1 LERDL
6 FLGDR
11 EFARIGAIWYFM
23 HKNMKMFK
31 KFSQTS
37 SPVYMVQLDALR
49 ALALFGV
56 MVEHFVPE
64 SVYSSF
70 ISSWQPACPLEWG
83 SGVTLFFVLSG
94 FLITGILLRCKD
106 IIRATK
112 QSTIFTLQ
120 RFYIRRFLRIFP
132 IYYLTLIVAAIIF
145 EKIRSDFIWHLTYT
159 TNIMVFVQDSFDQYA
174 THFWTL
180 AIEEQFYLLWPLVI
194 LLLPQK
200 QLLKAIFITIAL
212 APLFRFIG
220 YYGFNLSLTQIGVF
234 PIASLDALG
243 LGGLLAFYTHNH
255 EQFKHAKRNLCK
267 FGLRICLPLMISFII
282 ISFVFRGTVLLNVL
296 IRPTILSIFFV
307 WVVSSAAKGFNGI
320 LGRFLELK
328 PLVFIG
334 KISYGVYIYHYFM
347 NPIYGIVSWRLNL
360 SNSIP
365 LLWAIVLKVIA
376 SFAIALLSWFFIE
389 KPINSFKKHFSYEK
403 ATYELNG

>member
-1 LERDL
+1 
-6 FLGDR
+6 
-11 EFARIGAIWYFM
+11 M
-23 HKNMKMFK
+23 NVFK

-37 SPVYMVQLDALR
+37 SSGYMVQLDALR

-56 MVEHFVPE
+56 MVEHFVPA
-64 SVYSSF
+64 SVYSSL
-70 ISSWQPACPLEWG
+70 ISSWKPACPIEWG

-94 FLITGILLRCKD
+94 FLITGILLRCRD
-106 IIRATK
+106 IIRSTK
-112 QSTIFTLQ
+112 QSVIFTLQ

-132 IYYLTLIVAAIIF
+132 IYYLTLVVGAIIF
-145 EKIRSDFIWHLTYT
+145 EKVRSDFIWHLTYT
-159 TNIMVFVQDSFDQYA
+159 TNIMVFVNDSFDQYA

-180 AIEEQFYLLWPLVI
+180 AIEEQFYLLWPLII
-194 LLLPQK
+194 LFLPK
-200 QLLKAIFITIAL
+200 RQLLKAIFITIAL

-220 YYGFNLSLTQIGVF
+220 YYGLNLSLTQIGVS

-243 LGGLLAFYTHNH
+243 LGGLLAFYTHNR
-255 EQFKHAKRNLCK
+255 ERYRYAKRKLCK
-267 FGLRICLPLMISFII
+267 FGLWVCLPLMIAFIV

-307 WVVSSAAKGFNGI
+307 WVVSSAATGFGGI

-334 KISYGVYIYHYFM
+334 KISYGIYIYHYFM
-347 NPIYGIVSWRLNL
+347 NPIYDMVSWHLKI

-365 LLWAIVLKVIA
+365 LLFVIILKVIA
-376 SFAIALLSWFFIE
+376 SFAIAILSWFFIE
-389 KPINSFKKHFSYEK
+389 KPINNFKKYFSYEK
-403 ATYELNG
+403 ASRSSELTIG